1 MHFLSHVLQRY
12 VMRLFAIGA
21 GVSMALIFL
30 IVFCNAFSRYFFG
43 ASLAWGGQIP
53 VFLGVYGV
61 MFGMAVAYIQDRHVR
76 LGIIVDFIPEKP
88 KRMLFMVVDLSVV
101 VIGCLMAW
109 SGYLFM
115 ASRGGMRISGMI
127 DLVSTLNE
135 LTGMNGFKV
144 FATMAPYQFS
154 IALGGG
160 MLAVAAILKFT
171 ERLGE
176 ALGREDTSTSTGE
189 VS

>member
-1 MHFLSHVLQRY
+1 
-12 VMRLFAIGA
+12 
-21 GVSMALIFL
+21 MALIFL
-30 IVFCNAFSRYFFG
+30 IVFCNALSRYLFG
-43 ASLAWGGQIP
+43 DSLAWGGQIP

-101 VIGCLMAW
+101 VIGVLMSW

-115 ASRGGMRISGMI
+115 TSRGSMRISGMI
-127 DLVSTLNE
+127 DLANSLQA
-135 LTGMNGFKV
+135 LTGVSALKSL
-144 FATMAPYQFS
+144 ATMAPYQFA
-154 IALGGG
+154 IVLGGA
-160 MLAVAAILKFT
+160 MLAIAAILKFI
-171 ERLGE
+171 ERLGK
-176 ALGREDTSTSTGE
+176 ALGNEGNSAPARE